1 MLDVARRSTVARVR
15 DSALTLRTFAGG
27 GAPSTPICVG
37 RQKVRSRYRRPQV
50 RKCCTIMGRGEAGL
64 SAAQMLYPL
73 MQCTDVFFLRADV
86 CQLGVDQRKVRRP
99 AYSWQPLVSA

>member
-1 MLDVARRSTVARVR
+1 
-15 DSALTLRTFAGG
+15 
-27 GAPSTPICVG
+27 
-37 RQKVRSRYRRPQV
+37 
-50 RKCCTIMGRGEAGL
+50 MGRGEAGL

-99 AYSWQPLVSA
+99 AYLWQPLVSA

>member
-1 MLDVARRSTVARVR
+1 
-15 DSALTLRTFAGG
+15 
-27 GAPSTPICVG
+27 
-37 RQKVRSRYRRPQV
+37 
-50 RKCCTIMGRGEAGL
+50 MGRGEAGL

-99 AYSWQPLVSA
+99 AYLVATFSFRMSFWCSGQHARARLLRRR

>member
-27 GAPSTPICVG
+27 PRALDADLRRPPKS
-37 RQKVRSRYRRPQV
+37 SRYRRPQV